1 MAPDTNWETGD
12 MITVIAGAT
21 FREAVRS
28 RTFVAL
34 ILIYTLGVLLS
45 RVVGWVS
52 STDGNLVTTD
62 LVLSLQSVIGVLV
75 AVATGTAL
83 VQSEI
88 QQKTLYTILSRPVS
102 RWQFVVGK
110 FLGLAAGLALGQVV
124 MVVIALAY
132 LWLTGASVHG
142 WLVVAGLLTIVEVL
156 VMAAVSL
163 CWTAL
168 SSPLLAAVLGLATYA
183 LGHAVAS
190 LPDLINHLQ
199 GWQQIVASSLACL
212 VPNFGMFTYRNQ
224 AAYALPLPWTDL
236 AQSLVYGSLWIV
248 LLVAITVGV
257 VRRKQL

>member
-1 MAPDTNWETGD
+1 MAPDTNWETDD

-34 ILIYTLGVLLS
+34 IIIYTCGVLLS

-110 FLGLAAGLALGQVV
+110 FLGLAAGLAVGQVV
-124 MVVIALAY
+124 MLVIALSY
-132 LWLTGASVHG
+132 LWITGASVHG
-142 WLVVAGLLTIVEVL
+142 WLVLAGLLTIVEVL

-183 LGHAVAS
+183 LGHAVAT
-190 LPDLINHLQ
+190 LPDLINHLK
-199 GWQQIVASSLACL
+199 GWQQILASSLACL
-212 VPNFGMFTYRNQ
+212 VPNLGMFTYRNQ

-236 AQSLVYGSLWIV
+236 IQSLVYGLLWIA
-248 LLVAITVGV
+248 LLIAITVGV

>member
-1 MAPDTNWETGD
+1 MLL
-12 MITVIAGAT
+12 IIAGAT

-28 RTFVAL
+28 RTFLLLLV
-34 ILIYTLGVLLS
+34 IYTIGVLLS
-45 RVVGWVS
+45 RIVGWIS
-52 STDGNLVTTD
+52 ATDGNIVTTD

-88 QQKTLYTILSRPVS
+88 QQKTLYTVLSRPVE

-110 FLGLAAGLALGQVV
+110 FLGLSAGLALGQLG
-124 MVVIALAY
+124 MLAIGLAY
-132 LWLTGASVHG
+132 LWLTGAEVHG
-142 WLVVAGLLTIVEVL
+142 WLVLGGLVTIVEVL

-168 SSPLLAAVLGLATYA
+168 SSPLLAAVLCLATYA

-190 LPDLINHLQ
+190 LPELINHLQ
-199 GWQQIVASSLACL
+199 PWQQVLAASLASL
-212 VPNFGMFTYRNQ
+212 VPNLGMFTYRNQ
-224 AAYALPLPWTDL
+224 AVYHLPLAQADL
-236 AQSLVYGSLWIV
+236 LVHLVYGAMWIA

>member
-1 MAPDTNWETGD
+1 

-28 RTFVAL
+28 RTFLLL
-34 ILIYTLGVLLS
+34 IVIYAVGVLLS
-45 RVVGWVS
+45 RLVGWVS

-62 LVLSLQSVIGVLV
+62 LVMSLQSVIGVLV

-88 QQKTLYTILSRPVS
+88 QQKTLYTILSRPVA
-102 RWQFVVGK
+102 RWEFVVGK
-110 FLGLAAGLALGQVV
+110 FLGLIAALALGQTA
-124 MVVIALAY
+124 MLIIGIAY
-132 LWLTGASVHG
+132 LWLTGAEVHG
-142 WLVVAGLLTIVEVL
+142 WLAVAGMLTILEVV

-190 LPDLINHLQ
+190 LPDLINHVSGAQRL
-199 GWQQIVASSLACL
+199 IISSLACL

-224 AAYALPLPWTDL
+224 ATYALPLPLSDFV
-236 AQSLVYGSLWIV
+236 QSLVYGGLWIA
-248 LLVAITVGV
+248 LLVAITVSV